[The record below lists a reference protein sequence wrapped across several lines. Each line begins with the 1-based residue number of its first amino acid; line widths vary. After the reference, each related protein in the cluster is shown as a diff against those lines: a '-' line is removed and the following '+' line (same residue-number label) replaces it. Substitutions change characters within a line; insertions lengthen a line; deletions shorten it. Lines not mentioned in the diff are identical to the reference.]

1 MEPLDERE
9 LSHIL
14 RKWESPSTPPTLRS
28 RVFPERKLSWRWLF
42 TGTIRVP
49 VPVGV
54 AAVVLIV
61 LWIYYFRPATTVP
74 VAQPAGTVSLV
85 DFQPVR
91 QLEPVVVAGGQK

>member
-9 LSHIL
+9 LSQL
-14 RKWESPSTPPTLRS
+14 LQEWEAPSAPASLKR
-28 RVFPERKLSWRWLF
+28 RVFPVRRLSWRWLW

-54 AAVVLIV
+54 GALVLV
-61 LWIYYFRPATTVP
+61 ALWIYFYKPNSVPA

-85 DFQPVR
+85 DFQPAR
-91 QLEPVVVAGGQK
+91 QLEPTFVVGGQK

>member
-1 MEPLDERE
+1 MEPLDEKE
-9 LSHIL
+9 LSYLL
-14 RKWESPSTPPTLRS
+14 RKWEAPEAPPSLKR
-28 RVFPERKLSWRWLF
+28 RVFPGRRLSWRWLF

-54 AAVVLIV
+54 AAIV
-61 LWIYYFRPATTVP
+61 LVVIWIYYFKPTTTVP

-91 QLEPVVVAGGQK
+91 QLEPVVVAGGQR

>member
-9 LSHIL
+9 LSQL
-14 RKWESPSTPPTLRS
+14 LQEWEAPSAPASLKR
-28 RVFPERKLSWRWLF
+28 RVFPGRRLSWRWLW

-54 AAVVLIV
+54 AAVVLVV
-61 LWIYYFRPATTVP
+61 LWIYYCRPTATVP

-91 QLEPVVVAGGQK
+91 QLEPVVVAGGKR